1 MRSSGKPPFFIF
13 VCVANVLCSSIF
25 HKFSFVSHLSQIFY
39 LLLLFFVLRDFGFS
53 LGPFQMADL
62 SGLDVGY
69 NIRKGKNM
77 VDSVPVKKAE
87 EVGKTGYGLF
97 GSNWLFGAA
106 KNGDVTGDA
115 AGR

>member
-1 MRSSGKPPFFIF
+1 MF
-13 VCVANVLCSSIF
+13 L
-25 HKFSFVSHLSQIFY
+25 
-39 LLLLFFVLRDFGFS
+39 LRDFGFA

-87 EVGKTGYGLF
+87 GVGKTYYGLL
-97 GSNWLFGAA
+97 GISWLCGA
-106 KNGDVTGDA
+106 KNGDGIGEA